1 MTVPT
6 ETDSPQAMT
15 DANQSILIIAKDSD
29 GGGPIIVKE
38 SSSGRKKLNKWV
50 IKSVKLVIIAL
61 VLGSVGRQFSR
72 SWHNLPDFEPRFSLL
87 LLSGLLYIAGLLV
100 FGLYYARIV
109 RLVAPSVSLIE
120 SLRAY
125 ILSHPAKYVPG
136 KAMVVVIRV
145 GMISR
150 SGARATA
157 AMLSALYETLSMMAI
172 GGLLGAIML
181 AMKPAHPLAAILSA
195 GVGLAFL
202 ATVLPITFS
211 TAARLLKKGLAT
223 IEPEDSPAP
232 GRNDWPMLLLFG
244 MTGWIFWGLSQV
256 AVVVSLDTNHVFSL
270 SEWPRVAGA
279 VMLATVGG
287 FALPILPGGLGLREW
302 ILNEVTGNVL
312 GADLAIASAIVLRF
326 VWIIAELVAAAAVGL
341 IPSRATS
348 IPPANEP
355 ETA

>member
-6 ETDSPQAMT
+6 ETDPPQAMT
-15 DANQSILIIAKDSD
+15 EQNQSSSIIAAASA
-29 GGGPIIVKE
+29 GHQPE
-38 SSSGRKKLNKWV
+38 SATEPSASRKNLKKWA
-50 IKSVKLVIIAL
+50 IRAAKLVVIAL
-61 VLGSVGRQFSR
+61 VLGSVGRQLNR
-72 SWHNLPDFEPRFSLL
+72 SWHKLPDFQPNLPLL
-87 LLSGLLYIAGLLV
+87 ILSGSLYIAGLLV

-109 RLVAPSVSLIE
+109 RLVAPAVSPLE
-120 SLRAY
+120 CLRAY

-145 GMISR
+145 GLISR

-172 GGLLGAIML
+172 GGLLGAILL
-181 AMKPAHPLAAILSA
+181 ALPPAHPLAALLSA

-211 TAARLLKKGLAT
+211 KAARLLKKGLAT

-232 GRNDWPMLLLFG
+232 GRGDWPALMLFG
-244 MTGWIFWGLSQV
+244 VIGWLCWGLSQV
-256 AVVVSLDTNHVFSL
+256 AVVVSLDTKHVFSL
-270 SEWPRVAGA
+270 REWPRVAGG

-302 ILNEVTGNVL
+302 ILNEVTGSVL
-312 GADLAIASAIVLRF
+312 GADLAIASAFVLRF

-341 IPSRATS
+341 IPSRTTT
-348 IPPANEP
+348 IPSAQEP
-355 ETA
+355 EAA